1 MPSKKK
7 SRNRKAASKQAKK
20 AAKRGKKSRASL
32 ARRADKHVLYEQSV
46 QCVEAE
52 IDFVDKTY
60 KKLRGR
66 RAVWL
71 REDFCGTANTSCEWI
86 RRRPENRAVGVDLD
100 ADTLAWGRAH
110 NVEPLGDKAK
120 RLTLI
125 QGDVLEVDT
134 LSRFGP
140 MDVVLGMNFSYWIF
154 KDRATMRRYF
164 ACVLEALADDG
175 MLMLDACGGS
185 EMHELREDTREYE
198 DFSYVWDQDEFNPIT
213 HQMQCYI
220 HFEFP
225 DGSKLR
231 KAFSYN
237 WRLWSLPELRDVL
250 LEAGFST
257 VTVYWEGTEK
267 KTGEGNGVFKP
278 SEKGEPC
285 PSWIVYIV
293 AEK

>member
-1 MPSKKK
+1 MPSSKKK
-7 SRNRKAASKQAKK
+7 RQTAKSTEKSNKRKKK
-20 AAKRGKKSRASL
+20 GRKSL
-32 ARRADKHVLYEQSV
+32 ASQADKHVLYEQSV

-86 RRRPENRAVGVDLD
+86 RRRDGNRAVGVDLD
-100 ADTLAWGRAH
+100 PEPLEWGRQH
-110 NVEPLGDKAK
+110 NVQALGEKAE
-120 RLTLI
+120 RLTLL
-125 QGDVLEVDT
+125 QEDVLEVDT

-140 MDVVLGMNFSYWIF
+140 MDVILAMNFSYWIF
-154 KDRATMRRYF
+154 QERATMRRYF
-164 ACVLEALADDG
+164 QSVLEALADDG
-175 MLMLDACGGS
+175 VMMLDACGGS

-198 DFSYVWDQDEFNPIT
+198 DYAYVWDQAEFSPIT
-213 HQMQCYI
+213 HDMQCYI

-225 DGSKLR
+225 DGSKMR
-231 KAFSYN
+231 KAFAYR
-237 WRLWSLPELRDVL
+237 WRLWSLPEIRDLL
-250 LEAGFST
+250 LEAGFSN
-257 VTVYWEGTEK
+257 VTVYWEGTER

-285 PSWIVYIV
+285 PSWIAYIV